1 MYSVA
6 VCSTNIY
13 QPLPPVG
20 PLPGGSADNF
30 SLSGI
35 QLDVAGTCSL
45 LIKLRV
51 AAPLPQN
58 SRRVT
63 RPITAGLLSGAG
75 ASRAR
80 VSNREWRAAFSPRR
94 VLPSRPRSLFHLSLR
109 SSHRPRPRQ
118 TRFIGLSLITRR
130 FNYHGELTAERAPS
144 LSIER
149 PFRGISLSPLDRFLS
164 HSARG
169 FVGIVLWNLE
179 FGKRSFHAAGILI

>member
-1 MYSVA
+1 MSGRWQEIRWKSRRDRTSHEQAWLGVA
-6 VCSTNIY
+6 KEVFGRDVANNWSIIPLRVAKSRLVGDKTSSSGRYRVQCSRVFNEY

-63 RPITAGLLSGAG
+63 RPITVGLRLSLA
-75 ASRAR
+75 RAYRTKR
-80 VSNREWRAAFSPRR
+80 VAFSPRS
-94 VLPSRPRSLFHLSLR
+94 VLPCRAAPAQARHV
-109 SSHRPRPRQ
+109 SSSCR
-118 TRFIGLSLITRR
+118 
-130 FNYHGELTAERAPS
+130 
-144 LSIER
+144 
-149 PFRGISLSPLDRFLS
+149 
-164 HSARG
+164 
-169 FVGIVLWNLE
+169 
-179 FGKRSFHAAGILI
+179 